1 MRRKQ
6 LGISLGSLMVG
17 AFILILLAMVGM
29 KVAPSYME
37 FFTIKKAVGA
47 LSMDRRTASPNEIR
61 KSFDQRAQVD
71 DITAIKGADLE
82 ITKEGADVVINAAY
96 RKEIPLFGNVGI
108 YINFAASSKD
118 Q

>member
-6 LGISLGSLMVG
+6 LGVSLGALMVG
-17 AFILILLAMVGM
+17 AFVLIILALLGM
-29 KVAPSYME
+29 KIAPSYME
-37 FFTIKKAVGA
+37 FFTIKKAVAA
-47 LSMDRRTASPNEIR
+47 LALERRTASPNELR
-61 KSFDQRAQVD
+61 KAFDQRAQVD
-71 DITAIKGADLE
+71 DIATIKGADLE
-82 ITKEGADVVINAAY
+82 ITKEGQEIVINAAY